1 MKTRRIISFILALVL
16 VTALLP
22 TAALA
27 YEIDGDWDYSVS
39 DNKATVTH
47 YNGAGGDVEIPA
59 TLGGCPVT
67 GIGDFAFNCCYDL
80 TSVTIPSCVESIG
93 DDAFAF
99 CYALTSVTIPSGVTG
114 IGDGAFSYCYVL
126 KDLRFLGSRAQF
138 YAILKGEAWDFC
150 MGQNVGGYTI
160 HFNAVP
166 TEVSTWEDLQAAL
179 SAGGDIVLTA
189 DVTPENPYWAD
200 ALTVNSG
207 VVAALDLNGHTV
219 NRGYTEQG
227 FDGSVIKIYGT
238 LTVTDS
244 ASGGSITGGFPDQ
257 YGGGVYISGGTF
269 NLLGGSITGN
279 SVGKTGFFGSEGLGG
294 GVYLQSGTFN
304 MSGGAITGN
313 KALGSSMGSSLG
325 RGGGVYVN
333 GGTFTMSGGTV
344 SGNEAGRCGGGVY
357 LASEY
362 SGHSGSLVSGGATVT
377 GNAVGGADNNV
388 YLEDGGVLAVSS
400 SLTGTVSVTMQT
412 PGVFTSGWKDK
423 MGETADPAE
432 YFTSDDAGLAVFLT
446 DAGEAQI
453 GVEEYPLWVG
463 GVQVDS
469 ANKGDIL
476 GDGTASF
483 DPDTTTLTLTNANI
497 TATSSYQ
504 YNGVFTYSSVIYA
517 RGLDL
522 TVSLSGNN
530 TVGDG
535 SADDAITSD
544 EGTLAITGGCLTA
557 AGSDVAIYAEKGIS
571 ITGSTVTAT
580 SSGSYYSDGI
590 YADGA
595 VTITDSTV
603 TATGDRSG
611 INAIQDVITVSG
623 DSIVTAQGGRDV
635 AIYAPYGV
643 TLNDGLAYVEG
654 EATAKKAVIGL
665 PTYTVT
671 VTPGANMMIAA
682 GAASQTVRAGD
693 AMERVIYMASEGYY
707 FPEDYAVTSV
717 NGVAVMR
724 DSFTRITVFG
734 TPTGNVEI
742 TLPDPTAKAKEPTP
756 TATFTAAGPDTGTL
770 TGVTAGM
777 TYAIDGGA
785 AIAITGERIDL
796 TGLAPCTITV
806 IQPGNGTTTIDS
818 EAQSIDVTRAET
830 PNLAVTQPTTI
841 GGRGVVETTE
851 AHEWSSNTYDW
862 EDCSVSQD
870 WPQDCTIFI
879 RVKASGT
886 VLASAYQT
894 VTINAFVPEKEP
906 TPAAVFTA
914 TGADTGTL
922 SNVAAGMKY
931 KIGGGEWQTVN
942 GTSVDLTNLAPCTVT
957 VYMPGNGATTV
968 DSDDQTIT
976 VTKAEAPALTAA
988 QLTSVGGKG
997 SIPTAAEHE
1006 FSTDGTTWTAC
1017 TGETTGLVTDTYYV
1031 RVKAVDTVLAS
1042 DAQEIVIIAP
1052 GSVAFS
1058 GRVTLNGRPMT
1069 AGDVFTFE
1077 VYKDG
1082 SVIATAQSDATGNI
1096 DFTEINYFFSDVG
1109 QHSYTVKQSATT
1121 LTGVTIDGRE
1131 YTVDVIVTYNPG
1143 DAALTVTP
1151 SDNFTGLF
1159 FTNTYD
1165 KQTPPEDTKNY
1176 SAVTVPLTVSV
1187 TKAGRSSA
1195 DLTEDEKP
1203 KAVENLIEDVFEQ
1216 ALVTAPEKLPEGYT
1230 GIEYSTDGENWSGT
1244 LPTGKKAGEY
1254 TVQIKYIGDANHE
1267 DFSGDPVAVTI
1278 LKAVYAFALAEGEDL
1293 KVTKG
1298 SGKELTATVVQTGA
1312 EDTSFEHFACVYI
1325 GEAEL
1330 QRGVDYTV
1338 KKGSTVVTI
1347 LPAALDKLDFGNHT
1361 LTIRFTN
1368 GEASAQFTVLAA
1380 NSGDAVSPQTGDNS
1394 HIGLWIILMTVSA
1407 IAATS
1412 LIVIVKRKR
1421 ILGK

>member
-27 YEIDGDWDYSVS
+27 AGAESDWHYSIS

-67 GIGDFAFNCCYDL
+67 GIGEQAFAFCYAL
-80 TSVTIPSCVESIG
+80 TSVTIPSSVESIG
-93 DDAFAF
+93 ENAFAF

-114 IGDGAFSYCYVL
+114 IGDGAFSFCYAL

-138 YAILKGEAWDFC
+138 YAILKGEAWDLF
-150 MGQNVGGYTI
+150 MGGNVGGYTI

-166 TEVSTWEDLQAAL
+166 TEISTWEDLQAVL
-179 SAGGDIVLTA
+179 TAGGDIILTA
-189 DVTPENPYWAD
+189 DVTPDNPYWAD
-200 ALTVNSG
+200 ALVINSG
-207 VVAALDLNGHTV
+207 VLAALDLNGHTV
-219 NRGYTEQG
+219 DRGYTEQG

-238 LTVTDS
+238 LTVLDS

-257 YGGGVYISGGTF
+257 YGGGVYNSGGTF

-304 MSGGAITGN
+304 MRGGAITGN
-313 KALGSSMGSSLG
+313 KALGSSMGNSLG
-325 RGGGVYVN
+325 RGGGVYIS
-333 GGTFTMSGGTV
+333 GGTFNFAGGEI
-344 SGNEAGRCGGGVY
+344 SDNDADAIGGGVY
-357 LASEY
+357 FSSTY
-362 SGHSGSLVSGGATVT
+362 SGHDGKLSVSGGATVT
-377 GNAVGGADNNV
+377 GNTVGGAASNV
-388 YLEDGGVLAVSS
+388 FLEEGGVLAVSS
-400 SLTGTVSVTMQT
+400 SLTGTIGVTMQT

-423 MGETADPAE
+423 MDEAAATAE
-432 YFTSDDAGLAVFLT
+432 YFTSDDAGLVVSLT
-446 DAGEAQI
+446 DGGEAQL
-453 GVEEYPLWVG
+453 GAEEYPLWVG
-463 GVQVDS
+463 GVQVTS
-469 ANKGDIL
+469 LNKGDITAVITAA
-476 GDGTASF
+476 GGTASGTASY
-483 DPDTTTLTLTNANI
+483 DPETGTLTLSGFNYTGTGNADCISYSGNNDLTIELTGTNTI
-497 TATSSYQ
+497 TTEDHDSGIEITSIAGLTLSGSGSLSVKCQYGSAIFSTSSYS
-504 YNGVFTYSSVIYA
+504 NITFK
-517 RGLDL
+517 
-522 TVSLSGNN
+522 SG
-530 TVGDG
+530 
-535 SADDAITSD
+535 
-544 EGTLAITGGCLTA
+544 
-557 AGSDVAIYAEKGIS
+557 
-571 ITGSTVTAT
+571 TVTAHGKNGISAQGNVIIEGGT
-580 SSGSYYSDGI
+580 VNASATGESGYGILSSEGSVNINSGNVIASGKTQAISGNVKNAVPGTGWSNIEGTEGQASIAIKSEGQNLGAYKKVQFP
-590 YADGA
+590 A
-595 VTITDSTV
+595 VTC
-603 TATGDRSG
+603 
-611 INAIQDVITVSG
+611 
-623 DSIVTAQGGRDV
+623 
-635 AIYAPYGV
+635 
-643 TLNDGLAYVEG
+643 
-654 EATAKKAVIGL
+654 
-665 PTYTVT
+665 TVT
-671 VTPGANMMIAA
+671 VTLGANMMITA
-682 GAASQTVRAGD
+682 GAASQTVTAGG

-707 FPEDYAVTSV
+707 FPEDYAVASV
-717 NGVAVMR
+717 NGVAVTR

-734 TPTGNVEI
+734 TPTADASI

-756 TATFTAAGPDTGTL
+756 TAVFTATGADTGTL

-785 AIAITGERIDL
+785 TAEITGERIDL

-818 EAQSIDVTRAET
+818 EAQSIDVTRAE
-830 PNLAVTQPTTI
+830 
-841 GGRGVVETTE
+841 
-851 AHEWSSNTYDW
+851 
-862 EDCSVSQD
+862 
-870 WPQDCTIFI
+870 
-879 RVKASGT
+879 
-886 VLASAYQT
+886 
-894 VTINAFVPEKEP
+894 
-906 TPAAVFTA
+906 
-914 TGADTGTL
+914 
-922 SNVAAGMKY
+922 M
-931 KIGGGEWQTVN
+931 
-942 GTSVDLTNLAPCTVT
+942 
-957 VYMPGNGATTV
+957 
-968 DSDDQTIT
+968 
-976 VTKAEAPALTAA
+976 PALTAA

-1096 DFTEINYFFSDVG
+1096 DFMEINYFFSDVG

-1131 YTVDVIVTYNPG
+1131 YTVDVIVSYNPG

-1159 FTNTYD
+1159 FINTYD
-1165 KQTPPEDTKNY
+1165 KQTPPEDMKNY
-1176 SAVTVPLTVSV
+1176 NAVTVPLTVSV

-1267 DFSGDPVAVTI
+1267 DFAGDPVAVTI
-1278 LKAVYAFALAEGEDL
+1278 LKAVYAFALAEGEDF

-1412 LIVIVKRKR
+1412 LVVIGKRKR